1 MTPIHEQAPIVDWLA
16 RPGAYPHA
24 PQRVEMIET
33 HISRVFLAGPYVY
46 KLKKPVCY
54 DFLDFSTPEARERAS
69 REELRLNRRLAPAAY
84 VDVVPITRQ
93 ASGEFQLGG
102 TGPAIDWL
110 VQMHRLPTDQTLE
123 AIHRQGE
130 LRPEHLDRL
139 ARVLTTFYQNLPP
152 LPLSPEEYRSRYV
165 QHVRGNQR
173 ELLSVSHH
181 LPPHVVQRVHGFQLQ
196 LLRLRPEVFDERIRR
211 GRIVDGHGDLRPEH
225 ICLTDPPVIFDCI
238 EFSPE
243 FRTIDVADEL
253 AFLATECDFLNADWA
268 GERVW
273 QTYQQRSGDRV
284 SPELFSFY
292 KAYRACVRAKVA
304 ALRADQLEGPARET
318 AATEA
323 RKHLE
328 LADRYA
334 IPWVRPLVLLVGG
347 LSGTGKTTLAAAL
360 SEALGAELLRTDLIR
375 QQVFGLEHHAAA
387 TDDGIYRPEARR
399 RVYEELFLRGA
410 ELHAE
415 RVSVVL
421 DGTFSTVQEVR
432 RAQQLAADP
441 RAIFFAIECVC
452 RPEVA
457 RERIARRL
465 AAGRDASEARP
476 EIHDV
481 QQQRWEHWP
490 ADFRQSR
497 VDTEQPLDK
506 QVQQIV
512 DQLAHTADY
521 PSTDCCLPS

>member
-1 MTPIHEQAPIVDWLA
+1 MTAIHEQESIVQWLA

-24 PQRVEMIET
+24 PERVEMIET

-46 KLKKPVCY
+46 KLKKPVRY
-54 DFLDFSTPEARERAS
+54 DFLDFSTLEARERAC
-69 REELRLNRRLAPAAY
+69 REELRLNRRLAPATY

-93 ASGEFQLGG
+93 VGGELQLGG
-102 TGPAIDWL
+102 AGPAIDWL

-123 AIHRQGE
+123 ALHRRGE

-139 ARVLTTFYQNLPP
+139 ARTLTTFYQNLKP

-165 QHVRGNQR
+165 EHVRGNQR

-196 LLRLRPEVFDERIRR
+196 LLRLQPEVFDDRIRR

-225 ICLTDPPVIFDCI
+225 ICLADPPVIFDCI

-253 AFLATECDFLNADWA
+253 AFLAAECDFLDAHWA
-268 GERVW
+268 GDQLW
-273 QTYQQRSGDRV
+273 LTYQDLSGDRA

-292 KAYRACVRAKVA
+292 KSYRACVRAKVA
-304 ALRADQLEGPARET
+304 ALRADQLEGPDHVR
-318 AATEA
+318 AAADA

-328 LADRYA
+328 LADQYA
-334 IPWVRPLVLLVGG
+334 TPWVRPLVLLVGG
-347 LSGTGKTTLAAAL
+347 LSGTGKTTLASAL
-360 SEALGAELLRTDLIR
+360 SEALGAELLRTDLMR
-375 QQVFGLEHHAAA
+375 QQLFGPERHAGG
-387 TDDGIYRPEARR
+387 TDAGIYRPEARL
-399 RVYEELFLRGA
+399 RVYAELFRRGA

-415 RVSVVL
+415 RVSVVF
-421 DGTFSTVQEVR
+421 DGTFSTGHGVR
-432 RAQQLAADP
+432 RAQQIAADP
-441 RAIFFAIECVC
+441 RAIFFALECVC

-476 EIHDV
+476 ELHDI
-481 QQQRWEHWP
+481 QQQRWEPWP
-490 ADFRQSR
+490 AGIPQSR
-497 VDTEQPLDK
+497 VDTEQPLDN

-512 DQLAHTADY
+512 DQLAYAANP
-521 PSTDCCLPS
+521 PSTDCHLPG